1 MQQYLCKVGIHR
13 YISLDMTDCFHTQY
27 TDRNWTIKHMVW
39 YQQCS
44 CCGKRR
50 MRDNYKNEAVA
61 SGWRHGGIEKA
72 RVQWET
78 NGMMYL
84 GSGFTKEGVPPKPA
98 KKKLTIIDGGKK

>member
-1 MQQYLCKVGIHR
+1 MQQYLCKIGFHR
-13 YISLDMTDCFHTQY
+13 YVSLNSTNCFNTRY
-27 TDRNWTIKHMVW
+27 TDKDWTIQHMVW

-50 MRDNYKNEAVA
+50 MRDNYKNEAVF
-61 SGWRHGGIEKA
+61 SNWKHGGIEQA

-78 NGMMYL
+78 YGIMYL
-84 GSGFTKEGVPPKPA
+84 GNGIEQVAAPPKPT